1 MDEQTIRKIVAEVVS
16 GQLAK
21 ADTAPCHM
29 PQTEQHADIPVEVS
43 ARHVHLTT
51 EAVEKLFGKGAK
63 LTKKRELSQ
72 PGEFLSEQRLKL
84 VTAKGE
90 ILNVA
95 VLGPERT
102 KVQVELSFTDARQLG
117 INAPLSLSGSLAG
130 AGDVYLV
137 GDCGMVEAR
146 GSVIVAKSHIH
157 MTPKDA
163 AHYGVTDGQQVSVA
177 ACSPRPVTFQGVT
190 VRVSEGFALAMHI
203 DFDEANACAA
213 SCGTKGRLVV
223 GIATPVAV
231 TALPGVSTPTPCAGT
246 PAWDT
251 KVKVITESVALGLAA
266 AGGTTVFLPKG
277 VIVTPSARDVFTQKG
292 IDVKHA

>member
-51 EAVEKLFGKGAK
+51 EAVEQLFGKGAK

-117 INAPLSLSGSLAG
+117 INAPLSLSGSL
-130 AGDVYLV
+130 
-137 GDCGMVEAR
+137 
-146 GSVIVAKSHIH
+146 
-157 MTPKDA
+157 
-163 AHYGVTDGQQVSVA
+163 
-177 ACSPRPVTFQGVT
+177 
-190 VRVSEGFALAMHI
+190 
-203 DFDEANACAA
+203 
-213 SCGTKGRLVV
+213 
-223 GIATPVAV
+223 
-231 TALPGVSTPTPCAGT
+231 
-246 PAWDT
+246 
-251 KVKVITESVALGLAA
+251 
-266 AGGTTVFLPKG
+266 
-277 VIVTPSARDVFTQKG
+277 
-292 IDVKHA
+292 